1 MFINSF
7 NIQEENKTKSIAEEI
22 SKICEKGDI
31 LAISGNMGF
40 GKTTFIKYFIQ
51 NISKVKSV
59 PSPSYN
65 IILPYESR
73 VSTIFHMDAWRLK
86 NHNEALSLGITEM
99 FEDAI
104 FLIEWAEK
112 IKVILPNNCLNL
124 IIKNINNK
132 KFIEIK
138 GNEQWNKRLSHLV
151 FLASSHK
158 ISISSLLNSVTFL

>member
-7 NIQEENKTKSIAEEI
+7 NIQKENKTKIIAEEI
-22 SKICEKGDI
+22 SKICEKGDV
-31 LAISGNMGF
+31 LAISGSMGV

-51 NISKVKSV
+51 KISKAKSV

-65 IILPYESR
+65 IVLPYKSEISN
-73 VSTIFHMDAWRLK
+73 IFHMDAWRLK
-86 NHNEALSLGITEM
+86 NYNEALSLGITEM

-124 IIKNINNK
+124 IIKNIGNK
-132 KFIEIK
+132 KFINIE
-138 GNEQWNKRLSHLV
+138 GDEVWNKRLKNIKNYEEH
-151 FLASSHK
+151 
-158 ISISSLLNSVTFL
+158 

>member
-31 LAISGNMGF
+31 LAISGNMGV

-65 IILPYESR
+65 IILSYESR

-138 GNEQWNKRLSHLV
+138 GNEQWNKRLKNIKKL
-151 FLASSHK
+151 
-158 ISISSLLNSVTFL
+158 

>member
-1 MFINSF
+1 MFINNF
-7 NIQEENKTKSIAEEI
+7 NIQEESKTKIIAEEI
-22 SKICEKGDI
+22 SKICKKGDV
-31 LAISGNMGF
+31 LAVSGSMGV

-51 NISKVKSV
+51 KITKAKSV

-65 IILPYESR
+65 IILPYESEH
-73 VSTIFHMDAWRLK
+73 STIFHMDAWRLK

-124 IIKNINNK
+124 IIKNINDK

-138 GNEQWNKRLSHLV
+138 GNEQWNKRL
-151 FLASSHK
+151 K
-158 ISISSLLNSVTFL
+158 NIKNYEEN

>member
-7 NIQEENKTKSIAEEI
+7 NIQKENKTKIIAEEI
-22 SKICEKGDI
+22 SKICEKGDV
-31 LAISGNMGF
+31 LAISGSMGV

-51 NISKVKSV
+51 KISKAKSV

-65 IILPYESR
+65 IVLPYKSEISN
-73 VSTIFHMDAWRLK
+73 IFHMDAWRLK
-86 NHNEALSLGITEM
+86 NYNEALSLGITEM

-112 IKVILPNNCLNL
+112 IKVILPNNCLKL

-132 KFIEIK
+132 KFIEIE
-138 GNEQWNKRLSHLV
+138 GNEVWNKRL
-151 FLASSHK
+151 K
-158 ISISSLLNSVTFL
+158 YIKNYEEN

>member
-7 NIQEENKTKSIAEEI
+7 NIQKENKTKSIAEEI
-22 SKICEKGDI
+22 SKICEKGDV
-31 LAISGNMGF
+31 LAISGNMGV

-51 NISKVKSV
+51 KISKAKSV

-99 FEDAI
+99 FDDAI

-112 IKVILPNNCLNL
+112 IKVILPTNCLKLL
-124 IIKNINNK
+124 IKDIKNK
-132 KFIEIK
+132 KLLEIK
-138 GNEQWNKRLSHLV
+138 GNQLWNKRFINIKNYEKH
-151 FLASSHK
+151 
-158 ISISSLLNSVTFL
+158 

>member
-7 NIQEENKTKSIAEEI
+7 NIQKENKTKIIAEEI
-22 SKICEKGDI
+22 SKICKKGDV
-31 LAISGNMGF
+31 LAISGIMGV

-51 NISKVKSV
+51 KISKAKSV

-65 IILPYESR
+65 IILPYESE

-86 NHNEALSLGITEM
+86 SHNEALSLGITEM

-112 IKVILPNNCLNL
+112 IKVILPNNCLKL

-132 KFIEIK
+132 KFIEIE
-138 GNEQWNKRLSHLV
+138 GNEVWNKRL
-151 FLASSHK
+151 K
-158 ISISSLLNSVTFL
+158 YIKNYEEN

>member
-7 NIQEENKTKSIAEEI
+7 NIQKENKTKIIAEEI
-22 SKICEKGDI
+22 SKICEKGDV
-31 LAISGNMGF
+31 LAISGSMGV

-51 NISKVKSV
+51 KISKAKSV

-65 IILPYESR
+65 IILPYESE
-73 VSTIFHMDAWRLK
+73 VSTIFHMDAWRMK
-86 NHNEALSLGITEM
+86 SHNEALSLGITEM

-112 IKVILPNNCLNL
+112 IKAILPNNCLNL

-132 KFIEIK
+132 KLLEIK
-138 GNEQWNKRLSHLV
+138 GNKVWKKRLKNIKNHEE
-151 FLASSHK
+151 H
-158 ISISSLLNSVTFL
+158 